1 MVNIDEA
8 MRQLQQLL
16 AVIWSPLA
24 SSILKMTAPAG
35 LLLCHCL
42 NAYWIRVT
50 IGNILKHG
58 EEFSRNVLVWRMMPA
73 IICF

>member
-1 MVNIDEA
+1 MVNTDEA
-8 MRQLQQLL
+8 MRQLQQLP

-35 LLLCHCL
+35 LFLCHWH

-58 EEFSRNVLVWRMMPA
+58 QEFSRNVL
-73 IICF
+73 I